1 MRRLIILVFSILF
14 SVSMTGCTSGRGSA
28 ANNMSNSSD
37 LTVSSSMSASTSI
50 PSCNNAAIR
59 SNIPTNASVNVAW
72 GGGMCEANGYVYY
85 VSARDPQET
94 IIRMNQDGS
103 NPAVVSDGYYYIGN
117 LTADS
122 HNLYFAS
129 RSESNQ
135 IYTIY
140 SLPLDGGIAQKVTEG
155 YIRELQT
162 VNGRLYWEE
171 YNTPTGVVSN
181 DTTTSLQIKSVNPD
195 GSDLKTLIDL
205 KASAIN
211 EGPFNF
217 VATDSGIYY
226 SKSRVSTSDYTIYS
240 DVYHTDLSGNNSV
253 KLNHD
258 PLRCIYN
265 IYCDQGNIYFLVEND
280 FSADR
285 FSSSLVTLDKTGKT
299 QIVLKHVDY
308 FSQDFACLAYCGISD
323 SIIYYFVFQQ
333 TNGSSANILMA
344 LHQYNISTNKD
355 EVLLS
360 GVDMG
365 DSAVGT
371 IASIHGKSI
380 KGDSIGMYILGNDIY
395 FEPFQMP

>member
-1 MRRLIILVFSILF
+1 MRRLVIIVFSILF
-14 SVSMTGCTSGRGSA
+14 SVSMAGCKSVQGQIDSGT
-28 ANNMSNSSD
+28 SNSNG
-37 LTVSSSMSASTSI
+37 LPVSSGMSASTSI
-50 PSCNNAAIR
+50 PISNNALIS
-59 SNIPTNASVNVAW
+59 SNIPTNTSVNVAW

-85 VSARDPQET
+85 VSARNPKAT
-94 IIRMNQDGS
+94 IMRMNQDGS
-103 NPAVVSDGYYYIGN
+103 NPTVVSDGYYYIGN

-155 YIRELQT
+155 YIRELQA

-171 YNTPTGVVSN
+171 YNTPTGVVTN
-181 DTTTSLQIKSVNPD
+181 DTTTTMQIKSVNPD

-226 SKSRVSTSDYTIYS
+226 SKSRVNTSDYSIYS

-258 PLRCIYN
+258 SLRCIYN
-265 IYCDQGNIYFLVEND
+265 IYCDQGKIYFLVEND
-280 FSADR
+280 LSADP
-285 FSSSLVTLDKTGKT
+285 FSSSFVTLDKTGKT

-323 SIIYYFVFQQ
+323 GIIYYFVFQQ

-355 EVLLS
+355 EILLCD
-360 GVDMG
+360 VDMG

-371 IASIHGKSI
+371 IASLRGKSI
-380 KGDSIGMYILGNDIY
+380 KGDSIGMHILGNDIY